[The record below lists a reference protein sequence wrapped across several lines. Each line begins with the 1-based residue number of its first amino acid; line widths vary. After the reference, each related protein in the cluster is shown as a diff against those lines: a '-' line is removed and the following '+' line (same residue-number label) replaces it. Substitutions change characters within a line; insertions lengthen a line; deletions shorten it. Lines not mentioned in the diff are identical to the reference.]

1 MTRPLPLIIQLQ
13 IAIASIN
20 RPRPKGGQQML
31 KITRAA
37 DPITVERLNMVI
49 YGPPGLGK
57 TSLAFTA
64 EAPLLLDFDQ
74 GSHRAYG
81 RKDVVQVSSWADVS
95 SITAEDLA
103 PFKTIVVDTAGR
115 ALDAITADIIKTD
128 PKGHKNGALTLP
140 GYGVLKTRFATFL
153 KLLNSFG
160 KDTVL
165 IAHMDEQRNGD
176 DLIERLDVQGGS
188 KGEIYKAA
196 DAMGRLSMANGK
208 LLLRFSPSDAAF
220 GKNPGQ
226 LEPIVVPQCEAPEF
240 AGTLAR
246 VIQQTKDKLNAL
258 SEEQKA
264 AVEEQTWFAEHLP
277 KVKDADALNGLLGRA
292 AQAGRASKALVAA
305 RAKELGLAFDTAKK
319 LYAVKEAA

>member
-1 MTRPLPLIIQLQ
+1 
-13 IAIASIN
+13 
-20 RPRPKGGQQML
+20 ML

-37 DPITVERLNMVI
+37 DPITVDRLNMVI

-64 EAPLLLDFDQ
+64 EAPLLLDFDS
-74 GSHRAYG
+74 GSHRAIN
-81 RKDVVQVSSWADVS
+81 RKDTVQVGSWGDVA
-95 SITAEDLA
+95 SITAEDLE
-103 PFKTIVVDTAGR
+103 PFKTVIVDTAGR

-140 GYGVLKTRFATFL
+140 GYGVLKTRFTTFL

-160 KDTVL
+160 KDVVL

-196 DAMGRLSMANGK
+196 DAMGRLSMVNGK
-208 LLLRFSPSDAAF
+208 LLLRFSPTDAAF

-226 LEPIVVPQCEAPEF
+226 LPALDVPHADSPAF
-240 AGTLAR
+240 DGFLGR
-246 VIQQTKDKLNAL
+246 VIQQTKDKLNEL
-258 SEEQKA
+258 SEDQKA
-264 AVEEQTWFAEHLP
+264 VAEEQAWFRETLP
-277 KVKDADALNGLLGRA
+277 SIGVVTEINDLMD
-292 AQAGRASKALVAA
+292 RASKAGVACKALLNKRATELGFTFDKTAGSYVDPKAEKVAA
-305 RAKELGLAFDTAKK
+305 
-319 LYAVKEAA
+319 